1 MIEKFTEVYYFW
13 STVGYYLTWNMQ
25 KKNGNL
31 NVKYQL
37 AFFHLDYLYNF
48 YILGVMQEN
57 KLFQNEF
64 FIEQI

>member
-25 KKNGNL
+25 KNGNL
-31 NVKYQL
+31 NVKYKL

-48 YILGVMQEN
+48 YVLGVMQGN
-57 KLFQNEF
+57 KLFRNEF
-64 FIEQI
+64 LIE